1 MGAPLR
7 IADVAAQAAPATAA
21 PAPAAPPRPKR
32 CKHLPPRDENGLV
45 RGVVEV
51 AAATTDEQRQRFRIL
66 AHVLHRRWF
75 LERPSPLSSGEFAV
89 AVSLPSPSPSPI
101 PAATATETAS

>member
-7 IADVAAQAAPATAA
+7 IADVATQAAPATAA
-21 PAPAAPPRPKR
+21 PTQAAPPRPKR

-89 AVSLPSPSPSPI
+89 AVSSQSPSPI
-101 PAATATETAS
+101 PAATATATAS